1 MAVSPSRPLSVHES
15 PQSVSEPEAARS
27 PNPFFFITS
36 PRTSTDS
43 ERASSDKAPSP
54 APNNHSQRA
63 SVVHWP
69 DEDRDASPMPLQN
82 GTDAKGKDNDN
93 EWSEKAEPQR
103 LSLRERIRHFTWTW
117 FTMTMA
123 TGGIANVL
131 HNVPFRFNGL
141 YEIGCVFFLLN
152 IALFIFNV
160 VMISLRFYFYPS
172 TFRASFLHPTECLF
186 IPASVISFGTVLLN
200 ISQYGV
206 DFTGSWLED
215 AMVVLY
221 WVYCCVA
228 IVFSSGIYLIMWST
242 QTFTISKMTPVWI
255 FPAYPLL
262 IVGPHA
268 GNLAKKT
275 AADRSLDIIIGGV
288 VLQGIGFMVS
298 LMIYAAFLYRL
309 MTQKLPRESLRPGM
323 FISVGPSGFTI
334 SGIISMGQVLP
345 NCVPVDFMGDGKLT
359 AQVSKIL
366 ANWVGIWL
374 WGLALWFFFVSVGA
388 HASPATR
395 RRMDFA
401 MTWYSFIFPNTALTT
416 ATFSVAKALNNN
428 HAINVVGCVLTVG
441 LIPLWFFVV
450 FMQIRALV
458 TRQILWPQKQEDRDE
473 GGFKE
478 TPQHGQTRNERRR
491 ERVVI
496 ELDNEEPWNGAK
508 VPAPTPFMRT
518 PFASNVNLPEQLQ
531 QAEQNRQAQMQ
542 EHLNKSLHR
551 RKTDLLLP

>member
-1 MAVSPSRPLSVHES
+1 
-15 PQSVSEPEAARS
+15 
-27 PNPFFFITS
+27 
-36 PRTSTDS
+36 
-43 ERASSDKAPSP
+43 
-54 APNNHSQRA
+54 
-63 SVVHWP
+63 
-69 DEDRDASPMPLQN
+69 
-82 GTDAKGKDNDN
+82 
-93 EWSEKAEPQR
+93 
-103 LSLRERIRHFTWTW
+103 
-117 FTMTMA
+117 
-123 TGGIANVL
+123 
-131 HNVPFRFNGL
+131 
-141 YEIGCVFFLLN
+141 
-152 IALFIFNV
+152 
-160 VMISLRFYFYPS
+160 
-172 TFRASFLHPTECLF
+172 
-186 IPASVISFGTVLLN
+186 
-200 ISQYGV
+200 
-206 DFTGSWLED
+206 
-215 AMVVLY
+215 
-221 WVYCCVA
+221 
-228 IVFSSGIYLIMWST
+228 
-242 QTFTISKMTPVWI
+242 MTPVWI

-428 HAINVVGCVLTVG
+428 HAINVVGCVLTIG